1 MDFFSIESDIQ
12 SFNYTACH
20 RNIFYFNMTQEEVIY
35 IQHFYTKNHEEEIF
49 LLIFGLIK
57 KTLSIQGV
65 MAPKIGWQ

>member
-1 MDFFSIESDIQ
+1 
-12 SFNYTACH
+12 
-20 RNIFYFNMTQEEVIY
+20 MTQEEVIY

-65 MAPKIGWQ
+65 MAPKIG